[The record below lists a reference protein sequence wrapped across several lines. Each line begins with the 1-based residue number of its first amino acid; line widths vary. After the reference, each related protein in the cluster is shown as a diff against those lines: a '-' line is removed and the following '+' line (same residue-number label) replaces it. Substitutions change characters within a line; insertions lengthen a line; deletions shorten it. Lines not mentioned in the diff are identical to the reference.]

1 MATSFCSSI
10 SMQAPISA
18 TTRRFSLQKPVSIFN
33 NGKTNNHLSFSLHRR
48 SMPARHAIS
57 CAAKQ
62 ETVEK
67 VSEIVKKQLS
77 LTDDQVVTAGTKFTE
92 LGADSLDTVEIVMGL
107 EEEFGITMAEE
118 RAKEIATVQQAAEL
132 IEELVQEKTA

>member
-1 MATSFCSSI
+1 MATSFTSSI
-10 SMQAPISA
+10 SMQPRFSQA
-18 TTRRFSLQKPVSIFN
+18 TTTRFSLQKPVPVF
-33 NGKTNNHLSFSLHRR
+33 KTNLSFTLRPR
-48 SMPARHAIS
+48 SMPARLAIS

-77 LTDDQVVTAGTKFTE
+77 LSQDQKVTAGTKFTD

-132 IEELVQEKTA
+132 IEELVLEKTA

>member
-10 SMQAPISA
+10 SMQAPKSG
-18 TTRRFSLQKPVSIFN
+18 TTTRFSLQKPVLIFN
-33 NGKTNNHLSFSLHRR
+33 NGKTNLSFSLHRR
-48 SMPARHAIS
+48 SMPARLAVS
-57 CAAKQ
+57 CGAKQ

-77 LTDDQVVTAGTKFTE
+77 LTDDQKVTAGTKFTE

>member
-1 MATSFCSSI
+1 MASSFTSSI
-10 SMQAPISA
+10 SMHARVSA
-18 TTRRFSLQKPVSIFN
+18 TTTRFSLQIPALIFN
-33 NGKTNNHLSFSLHRR
+33 NGKTNLSFSLQR
-48 SMPARHAIS
+48 SMPARLVVS

-67 VSEIVKKQLS
+67 VSEIVRKQLS
-77 LTDDQVVTAGTKFTE
+77 LSEDQKVTAATKFTE

-107 EEEFGITMAEE
+107 EEEFEITMAEE
-118 RAKEIATVQQAAEL
+118 RAKEITTVQQAAEL

>member
-10 SMQAPISA
+10 SMQAPFSA
-18 TTRRFSLQKPVSIFN
+18 TTTRFCLNKQATIFN
-33 NGKTNNHLSFSLHRR
+33 NGKTNNLSFSLRR
-48 SMPARHAIS
+48 LMPARLAVS
-57 CAAKQ
+57 CAVKQ

-77 LTDDQVVTAGTKFTE
+77 LTDDQKVTAGTKFTE

>member
-1 MATSFCSSI
+1 MATSFSSSI
-10 SMQAPISA
+10 SMQARVSA
-18 TTRRFSLQKPVSIFN
+18 TTTRFSLQKPASIFS
-33 NGKTNNHLSFSLHRR
+33 NGKTNLSFSLQR
-48 SMPARHAIS
+48 SVPAPRLAIS

-67 VSEIVKKQLS
+67 VSEIVRKQLS
-77 LTDDQVVTAGTKFTE
+77 LSDDQKVTAGTKFTE

-132 IEELVQEKTA
+132 IEELVQQGTA

>member
-1 MATSFCSSI
+1 MATSFSFSI
-10 SMQAPISA
+10 SMQARVSA
-18 TTRRFSLQKPVSIFN
+18 TTTRFCLQKPASIFH
-33 NGKTNNHLSFSLHRR
+33 NGKTNLSFSQRHPI
-48 SMPARHAIS
+48 PARLAIS
-57 CAAKQ
+57 CAVKQ

-77 LTDDQVVTAGTKFTE
+77 LAEDQKVTARTKFTE

-118 RAKEIATVQQAAEL
+118 RAKEIATVQHAAEL
-132 IEELVQEKTA
+132 IEELIQQKTA

>member
-10 SMQAPISA
+10 SMQARVSA
-18 TTRRFSLQKPVSIFN
+18 TRTRFCLQKQVLVSN
-33 NGKTNNHLSFSLHRR
+33 NGKSNNNNLSFSLRR
-48 SMPARHAIS
+48 SMPARL
-57 CAAKQ
+57 AAKQ

-77 LTDDQVVTAGTKFTE
+77 LTDDQKVTAGTKFTE

-132 IEELVQEKTA
+132 IEELVQEKTT